1 MDPKEETLNLL
12 NRIWVKLQSLPK
24 ANPIE
29 VGAFSILLTFI
40 CECPLSVTDSLVLLK
55 PELPSQYCWFAL
67 SAVVVLLMM
76 VLTCLTCCCCCR
88 KTRMKGPN
96 I

>member
-1 MDPKEETLNLL
+1 MRRMDPKEETLNLL

-40 CECPLSVTDSLVLLK
+40 L
-55 PELPSQYCWFAL
+55 
-67 SAVVVLLMM
+67 VVLLMM